1 MEKRGFVKKY
11 FSKSEIEQ
19 RFGSEFL
26 CKIGYYNNS
35 ILPPLSC
42 ALLINRY
49 LPGGGPKIDCSSALD
64 RKASCNLVVSILKN
78 EAISAEAAISHYL
91 AESGPKID
99 CSLAL
104 DRQELYSLVV
114 SILKNETIS
123 AEAAKKHNLKVGK
136 IEEWRDK
143 FLLDAEIALRSKPK
157 N

>member
-1 MEKRGFVKKY
+1 M
-11 FSKSEIEQ
+11 
-19 RFGSEFL
+19 
-26 CKIGYYNNS
+26 
-35 ILPPLSC
+35 
-42 ALLINRY
+42 
-49 LPGGGPKIDCSSALD
+49 
-64 RKASCNLVVSILKN
+64 SILKN